1 MTTISPKNLSILL
14 VLDESNI
21 RKYAREGIIIRAAE
35 KGLYVLEQSVQ
46 NYVVHQR
53 ESAAGRGDKSLNEES
68 ALLKRAQRHNYDL
81 KNAVLEASAVRIE
94 DIHPAWSRVI
104 LAVRSAILAIPT
116 IARMRLQLSERDATG
131 LTEII
136 REQLT
141 AASLTDI
148 PPMIEVGAADP
159 RE

>member
-1 MTTISPKNLSILL
+1 MTDISLKDMAILL
-14 VLDESNI
+14 VLDERSI
-21 RKYAREGIIIRAAE
+21 QMLAKSGIVVRASHGKYFME
-35 KGLYVLEQSVQ
+35 KSVQ

-53 ESAAGRGDKSLNEES
+53 EIASGRGDKSLNEES

-81 KNAVLEASAVRIE
+81 KNAVLEASTVRIE

-148 PPMIEVGAADP
+148 PPMIEVGADP